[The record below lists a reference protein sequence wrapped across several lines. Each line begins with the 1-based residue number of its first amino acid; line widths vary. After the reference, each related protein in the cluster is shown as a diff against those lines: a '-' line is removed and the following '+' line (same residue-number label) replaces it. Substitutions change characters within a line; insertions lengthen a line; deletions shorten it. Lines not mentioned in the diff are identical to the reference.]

1 MRTEFTMDG
10 VAYRFVR
17 TLTMQRPKAKVP
29 QTYALYD
36 ASIEAGPEGKI
47 EYLSMFRVRPN
58 LRIEFVANI
67 RLGAGWSSK
76 VDAERRLI
84 EKLAEDGQG

>member
-17 TLTMQRPKAKVP
+17 QLTIKRPKAKKP
-29 QTYALYD
+29 QNYALYD
-36 ASIEAGPEGKI
+36 ASIDAGPEGKI

-58 LRIEFVANI
+58 LRIEFVGNI
-67 RLGAGWSSK
+67 RLGAGWSNRI
-76 VDAERRLI
+76 DAERRLI
-84 EKLAEDGQG
+84 AKVAEYGQG

>member
-17 TLTMQRPKAKVP
+17 QLTIQRPKAKAP
-29 QTYALYD
+29 QTYAIYD
-36 ASIEAGPEGKI
+36 ASIEAGQDGKI

-58 LRIEFVANI
+58 LRIEFVGNI
-67 RLGAGWSSK
+67 RLGAGWSNRI
-76 VDAERRLI
+76 DAERRLI
-84 EKLAEDGQG
+84 AKVAEYGQG